1 MPHPLLAPLVLLGQ
15 VSPEAMDR
23 IAQGGTRGLIYALTG
38 ALVAV
43 CLGGAWLLRQH
54 LGTAARFQESMQ
66 AVQAEHT
73 RTLREVQ
80 TAHARE
86 ILTVQQSSATALTA
100 LTERVT
106 TTMGDIHGVA
116 RDLRDAVD
124 SVAEMARTL
133 ERTLDRGGFGYYDG
147 PGQGSSPHAHD
158 PRPPLRHPTPVP
170 PPRRR
175 AAKDAP

>member
-1 MPHPLLAPLVLLGQ
+1 MPQSLLAPLVVLGQ
-15 VSPEAMDR
+15 LSPEALDR

-54 LGTAARFQESMQ
+54 LSTAARFQESMQ

-80 TAHARE
+80 SAHARE
-86 ILTVQQSSATALTA
+86 ILTVQQASATALTA

-106 TTMGDIHGVA
+106 STMGDIHGVA

-133 ERTLDRGGFGYYDG
+133 ERTLDRGGFGHYDG
-147 PGQGSSPHAHD
+147 GAQPHAHEG
-158 PRPPLRHPTPVP
+158 RSPLRQPTPVP
-170 PPRRR
+170 PQRRR
-175 AAKDAP
+175 ASKDAP

>member
-1 MPHPLLAPLVLLGQ
+1 MPTYLLAPLTLLGQ
-15 VSPEAMDR
+15 LSPEALDR

-54 LGTAARFQESMQ
+54 LTTAQRFQEAMQ
-66 AVQAEHT
+66 ATQAEHT

-86 ILTVQQSSATALTA
+86 ILTVQQASATALTA

-106 TTMGDIHGVA
+106 TTMGDMHGVA

-133 ERTLDRGGFGYYDG
+133 ERTLDRGGY
-147 PGQGSSPHAHD
+147 GSHEGAHD
-158 PRPPLRHPTPVP
+158 GTHAGRNPLRQPTPVQP
-170 PPRRR
+170 ARRR
-175 AAKDAP
+175 AKDAP